1 MKAKGTKCDICG
13 GLFTARFMT
22 QHSNV
27 LCCPLC
33 SHLIGKG
40 DEKNEQEDE

>member
-1 MKAKGTKCDICG
+1 MEVKGTKCDVCG

-33 SHLIGKG
+33 SLLIKG
-40 DEKNEQEDE
+40 SEEE